1 MLEFIL
7 LMLLI
12 VGLAI
17 LGLIVT
23 SIFVSY
29 ITQAQYIDDHDFGD
43 NNDD

>member
-7 LMLLI
+7 VMLLI
-12 VGLAI
+12 VGVGI

-23 SIFVSY
+23 SIFIAY
-29 ITQAQYIDDHDFGD
+29 ITQAQYIDEHDFGD